1 MYDVSFIISID
12 SSFEMTNNFFENFL
26 NDNFVKNSQ
35 IIIVNDCVENI
46 RIINYLKLIDKNFDN
61 TTLITLNKKV
71 GYGVAN
77 NIGVKHASKKYLF
90 FINTDVFAERDC
102 FNKMLLALKNNI
114 ADCVQP
120 LLIWP
125 QNKRIQCAGSFFGP
139 YYKNHLFA
147 GRRPDSI
154 NFSLIPSERKT
165 LTSALYAMSKN
176 DFLKYG
182 GFDEFYY
189 NKLESFELSLKLSL
203 AGKRCICL
211 PNAIAYHSQGAGRN
225 QYYFDFYQQEAHFW
239 TNFGQKVK
247 PDIVDYYKTQITD
260 TMKNK
265 IYNVIVISQTRGVR
279 KLISQTNFSIGSYSE
294 INGINPNKINLY
306 DLLPYTVHTQNTPI
320 MFFVEN
326 ITNLLGNSVWFER
339 RKPKDIV
346 LDTYGNLLY
355 VENI

>member
-1 MYDVSFIISID
+1 MYDVSFIIAID
-12 SSFEMTNNFFENFL
+12 SSFEMINNFFENFL
-26 NDNFVKNSQ
+26 ENDFVQNSQ

-46 RIINYLKLIDKNFDN
+46 RIINYINLLNKKFDN
-61 TTLITLNKKV
+61 IILINLDKKV

-77 NIGVKHASKKYLF
+77 NIGVDYSTNNYLF
-90 FINTDVFAERDC
+90 FINTDVFVKNECLAT
-102 FNKMLLALKNNI
+102 MLDALINGI

-147 GRRPDSI
+147 GRRPKSI
-154 NFSLIPSERKT
+154 DFSLIPNERKA

-176 DFLKYG
+176 CFIQYG

-189 NKLESFELSLKLSL
+189 NKLESFELSVKLAL

-239 TNFGQKVK
+239 TNFGQKIN
-247 PDIVDYYKTQITD
+247 PDIVYYYEKQITD
-260 TMKNK
+260 SMKETT
-265 IYNVIVISQTRGVR
+265 YSSIVISQTRGVR
-279 KLISQTNFSIGSYSE
+279 DLINETSLKFDTYYE
-294 INGINPNKINLY
+294 INGINPNRINLY
-306 DLLPYTVHTQNTPI
+306 DLLPYSVHIHNTPI
-320 MFFVEN
+320 LFFVEN
-326 ITNLLGNSVWFER
+326 ITDLMGNSIWFENR
-339 RKPKDIV
+339 NVHDIV
-346 LDTYGNLLY
+346 LDTFGNLLY